1 MVEKKIILRRIQMFD
16 KEKYGKILTPLVT
29 PFKENQ
35 SVDYE
40 AAVSIAEK
48 LIADQQADSIIL
60 SGTTGEFFTMSF
72 EERVKL
78 FKVIKD
84 AVGNKIP
91 LMAGVGCASTIETIA
106 LAKKAEEIGF
116 EIMMVVSP
124 YYTKPTQ
131 KELYNHFKKVA
142 ESVNIPMMLYNIP
155 IFTGVNINPET
166 VAKLSEVE
174 NIVAI
179 KEEAE
184 LNAKQMTEFINITS
198 DDFIIYCG
206 DDTMILEAFAQG
218 GDKRIGGII
227 SGASHIIGVQLRKM
241 INMFLNGK
249 VEEAAKIQQKY
260 LPLFR
265 IMGQNG
271 RTNPASLLKEAMKML
286 GYNAGI
292 PRLPLSPGTEEE
304 IAEVKRVMKK
314 LEII

>member
-1 MVEKKIILRRIQMFD
+1 MFD

-29 PFKENQ
+29 PFKEDQ
-35 SVDYE
+35 SVDYA

-48 LIADQQADSIIL
+48 LIADRQADSIIL
-60 SGTTGEFFTMSF
+60 TGTTGEFFTMSF

-91 LMAGVGCASTIETIA
+91 LMAGVGCASTIETVA
-106 LAKKAEEIGF
+106 LAKKAEELGF

-142 ESVNIPMMLYNIP
+142 ESVNIQMMLYNIP

-166 VAKLSEVE
+166 VAKLSEIE
-174 NIVAI
+174 NIIAV

-184 LNAKQMTEFINITS
+184 LNPKQMTEFINATP

-206 DDTMILEAFAQG
+206 DDPMILEAYAQG
-218 GDKRIGGII
+218 GTERIGGIV
-227 SGASHIIGVQLRKM
+227 SGGSHIIGVQLRKM
-241 INMFLNGK
+241 IETFNKGNIQ
-249 VEEAAKIQQKY
+249 EAAKLQQKY

-271 RTNPASLLKEAMKML
+271 RTNPASLLKEAMKMV

-304 IAEVKRVMKK
+304 IAEVRKVMEK
-314 LEII
+314 LNII

>member
-1 MVEKKIILRRIQMFD
+1 MFD

-29 PFKENQ
+29 PFREDQ

-48 LIADQQADSIIL
+48 LIEDNMADSIIL
-60 SGTTGEFFTMSF
+60 TGTTGEFFTMSF

-78 FKVIKD
+78 FEVIKE

-91 LMAGVGCASTIETIA
+91 LMAGVGCVSTMETMA

-166 VAKLSEVE
+166 VAKLSKIE
-174 NIVAI
+174 NIIAI

-218 GDKRIGGII
+218 GAERIGGIV
-227 SGASHIIGVQLRKM
+227 SGASHIIGVQLRNM
-241 INMFLNGK
+241 INRFLNGK
-249 VEEAAKIQQKY
+249 VEEAAKIQQRY

-271 RTNPASLLKEAMKML
+271 RTNPASLLKEAMKMV

-314 LEII
+314 VEII

>member
-1 MVEKKIILRRIQMFD
+1 MFD
-16 KEKYGKILTPLVT
+16 KEKYGKILTPMVT
-29 PFKENQ
+29 PFKEDQ
-35 SVDYE
+35 SIDYE

-48 LIADQQADSIIL
+48 LIDDNKADSIIL
-60 SGTTGEFFTMSF
+60 SGTTGEFFTMNF
-72 EERVKL
+72 EERVEL
-78 FKVIKD
+78 FKVIKE

-91 LMAGVGCASTIETIA
+91 LMAGVGCASTIETMA

-142 ESVNIPMMLYNIP
+142 ESVNIQMMLYNIP
-155 IFTGVNINPET
+155 IFTGVNINPKT
-166 VAKLSEVE
+166 VAKLSEIE
-174 NIVAI
+174 NIIAV

-184 LNAKQMTEFINITS
+184 LNPKQMTEFINITS

-206 DDTMILEAFAQG
+206 DDTMVLEAFAQG
-218 GDKRIGGII
+218 GAKRIGGII
-227 SGASHIIGVQLRKM
+227 SGASHIIGEQLKNMIELFLKGNVQ
-241 INMFLNGK
+241 
-249 VEEAAKIQQKY
+249 EAAEMQQKF

-271 RTNPASLLKEAMKML
+271 RTNPCSLLKEAMKMM

-292 PRLPLSPGTEEE
+292 PRLPLTPGIEEE
-304 IAEVKRVMKK
+304 IAEVKKVMEK
-314 LEII
+314 LGII

>member
-1 MVEKKIILRRIQMFD
+1 MFD
-16 KEKYGKILTPLVT
+16 KEKYGKILVPMVT
-29 PFKENQ
+29 PFREDQ

-48 LIADQQADSIIL
+48 LIDDQQADSIIL
-60 SGTTGEFFTMSF
+60 TGTTGEFFTMSF

-91 LMAGVGCASTIETIA
+91 LMAGVGCASTIETMA
-106 LAKKAEEIGF
+106 LAKKAQELGF

-142 ESVNIPMMLYNIP
+142 ESVNIQMMLYNIP

-166 VAKLSEVE
+166 VAKLSEIE
-174 NIVAI
+174 NIIAV

-184 LNAKQMTEFINITS
+184 LNPKQMTEFINATP
-198 DDFIIYCG
+198 DDFVIYCG
-206 DDTMILEAFAQG
+206 DDPMILEAFAQG
-218 GDKRIGGII
+218 GAKRIGGII
-227 SGASHIIGVQLRKM
+227 SGASHIIGVQLRNM

-249 VEEAAKIQQKY
+249 VEEAAKMQQQY

-271 RTNPASLLKEAMKML
+271 RTNPCSLIKEAMKMV
-286 GYNAGI
+286 GYKAGI
-292 PRLPLSPGTEEE
+292 PRLPLTPGTEEE
-304 IAEVKRVMKK
+304 IAEVRKVMKK
-314 LEII
+314 IKII

>member
-1 MVEKKIILRRIQMFD
+1 MFD

-29 PFKENQ
+29 PFKEDQ
-35 SVDYE
+35 SVDYA

-48 LIADQQADSIIL
+48 LIEDNMADSIIL
-60 SGTTGEFFTMSF
+60 TGTTGEFFTMSF

-84 AVGNKIP
+84 TVGDKIP
-91 LMAGVGCASTIETIA
+91 LMAGVGCASTIETMA
-106 LAKKAEEIGF
+106 LAKKAQELGF

-142 ESVNIPMMLYNIP
+142 ESVNIQMMLYNIP

-166 VAKLSEVE
+166 VAKLSEIE
-174 NIVAI
+174 NIIAV

-184 LNAKQMTEFINITS
+184 LNPKQMTEFINATP
-198 DDFIIYCG
+198 DNFIIYCG
-206 DDTMILEAFAQG
+206 DDPMILEAFAQG
-218 GDKRIGGII
+218 GTERIGGIV
-227 SGASHIIGVQLRKM
+227 SGGSHIIGVQLRNM

-249 VEEAAKIQQKY
+249 VEEAAKMQQKY

-271 RTNPASLLKEAMKML
+271 RTNPASLLKEAMKMV

-292 PRLPLSPGTEEE
+292 PRLPLTPGTEEE
-304 IAEVKRVMKK
+304 IAEVRKVMER
-314 LEII
+314 LQLV

>member
-1 MVEKKIILRRIQMFD
+1 
-16 KEKYGKILTPLVT
+16 
-29 PFKENQ
+29 
-35 SVDYE
+35 
-40 AAVSIAEK
+40 
-48 LIADQQADSIIL
+48 
-60 SGTTGEFFTMSF
+60 MSF

-91 LMAGVGCASTIETIA
+91 LMAGVGCASTIETMA
-106 LAKKAEEIGF
+106 LAKKAEELGF

-142 ESVNIPMMLYNIP
+142 ESVNIQMMLYNIP

-166 VAKLSEVE
+166 VAQLSKIE
-174 NIVAI
+174 NIIAI

-184 LNAKQMTEFINITS
+184 LNPKQMTEFINITPE
-198 DDFIIYCG
+198 DFIIYCG
-206 DDTMILEAFAQG
+206 DDTMILEAFVQG
-218 GDKRIGGII
+218 GTERTGGIV
-227 SGASHIIGVQLRKM
+227 SGGAHIIGAQLRDM
-241 INMFLNGK
+241 IDMFLDGK
-249 VEEAAKIQQKY
+249 VEEAAKMQQKY
-260 LPLFR
+260 LALFR

-271 RTNPASLLKEAMKML
+271 RTNPVSLLKEAMKML

-304 IAEVKRVMKK
+304 IAKVRKMLEK
-314 LEII
+314 LQLV

>member
-1 MVEKKIILRRIQMFD
+1 MFD
-16 KEKYGKILTPLVT
+16 KEKYGKILVPLVT
-29 PFKENQ
+29 PFKEDQ
-35 SVDYE
+35 SLDYE

-48 LIADQQADSIIL
+48 LIEDNRADSIVL

-106 LAKKAEEIGF
+106 LAKKAEELGF

-142 ESVNIPMMLYNIP
+142 ESVNIQMMLYNIP

-166 VAKLSEVE
+166 VAQLSKIE
-174 NIVAI
+174 NIIAI

-184 LNAKQMTEFINITS
+184 LNPKQMTEFINTTPE
-198 DDFIIYCG
+198 DFIIYCG
-206 DDTMILEAFAQG
+206 DDTMILEAFVQG
-218 GDKRIGGII
+218 GTERTGGIV
-227 SGASHIIGVQLRKM
+227 SGGAHIIGAQLRDM
-241 INMFLNGK
+241 INMFLDGK
-249 VEEAAKIQQKY
+249 VAEAAKMQQKY
-260 LPLFR
+260 LALFR

-271 RTNPASLLKEAMKML
+271 RTNPVSLLKEAMKML

-304 IAEVKRVMKK
+304 IAEVKRVIKK
-314 LEII
+314 LNII

>member
-1 MVEKKIILRRIQMFD
+1 MFD
-16 KEKYGKILTPLVT
+16 KEKYGKILVPMVT
-29 PFKENQ
+29 PFKEDQN
-35 SVDYE
+35 VDYE

-48 LIADQQADSIIL
+48 LIDDNKADTIIL

-78 FKVIKD
+78 FQVIKD

-91 LMAGVGCASTIETIA
+91 LMAGVGCASTLETMA

-124 YYTKPTQ
+124 YYSKPTQ
-131 KELYNHFKKVA
+131 KELYHHFKKVA
-142 ESVNIPMMLYNIP
+142 ESVKIPMVLYNIP

-166 VAKLSEVE
+166 VAKLSKIE
-174 NIVAI
+174 NIVAV

-184 LNAKQMTEFINITS
+184 LNPKQMTEFINATPE
-198 DDFIIYCG
+198 DFIIYCG

-218 GDKRIGGII
+218 GARRIGGII
-227 SGASHIIGVQLRKM
+227 SGESHLIGVQLRDM
-241 INMFLNGK
+241 INLFLNGK

-271 RTNPASLLKEAMKML
+271 RTNPCSLIKEAMKMI

-304 IAEVKRVMKK
+304 IANIKKVMIQVG
-314 LEII
+314 LI